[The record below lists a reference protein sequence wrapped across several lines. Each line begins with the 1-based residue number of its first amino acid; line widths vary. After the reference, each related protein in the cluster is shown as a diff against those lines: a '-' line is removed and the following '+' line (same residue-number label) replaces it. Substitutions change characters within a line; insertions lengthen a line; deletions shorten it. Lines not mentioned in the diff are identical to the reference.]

1 MLATRFPALRFKS
14 FRIFWFGQFISLI
27 GTWMQSTVLPYLAY
41 RLTDQ
46 PFYLGLIGFAG
57 TIPSLFLTLP
67 AGVLIERFNKRK
79 IVILMQTIMMLQA
92 STLAFLTLTDRINAI
107 HIVALSFLSGLAMA
121 FEITARQSMLLELVD
136 KDTLP
141 NAIALQTTIF
151 NAARVLGPS
160 LSAPFLL
167 FLGKHGEGWA
177 FFANGVSFIFVI
189 IGLLKIKTHRYAEPV
204 TKQHGFW
211 EDFKTGQMYIRKT
224 APLGLVIVLAAV
236 PGFFGFQFI
245 QQIPVFARDV
255 LAQANDTEAFVAARN
270 SLLLLFQGIGA
281 LIAALFL
288 AFFSTF
294 RRKGRLLVIG
304 QAVFSLSLI
313 GLSQTHQLNVALIL
327 LIFAG
332 WGMVTQLT
340 LNNTI
345 VQLIATE
352 EFRGRVISTYIW
364 AFNGIAP
371 FGSLF
376 LGWMAQSWGVQ
387 RAVLFGGGLCL
398 VVFIIMHLLNPR
410 IYRFT
415 TEIKS

>member
-1 MLATRFPALRFKS
+1 MLAKRFPALGFKNY
-14 FRIFWFGQFISLI
+14 RIFWFGQFVSLI

-41 RLTDQ
+41 RLTNQ
-46 PFYLGLIGFAG
+46 PIYLGLIGFAG
-57 TIPSLFLTLP
+57 TIPSLFLALP

-79 IVILMQTIMMLQA
+79 IVILMQTIMMFQA
-92 STLAFLTLTDRINAI
+92 FALAFLTLTDRINAI
-107 HIVALSFLSGLAMA
+107 HIIALSFISGLAMA

-136 KDTLP
+136 KETLP

-177 FFANGVSFIFVI
+177 FFANGISFIFVI
-189 IGLLKIKTHRYAEPV
+189 LGLLKIKTHQYAEPV
-204 TKQHGFW
+204 NVQHSFW

-224 APLGLVIVLAAV
+224 TPLALIIFLAAV

-255 LAQANDTEAFVAARN
+255 LAQANDTEALIAARN

-288 AFFSTF
+288 AFFSAF

-313 GLSQTHQLNVALIL
+313 GLSQTHQLNAALIL

-376 LGWMAQSWGVQ
+376 LGWMAQNWGVQ
-387 RAVLFGGGLCL
+387 LAVLFGGGLCL
-398 VVFIIMHLLNPR
+398 VIFIIVHLLNPR
-410 IYRFT
+410 IYLFT
-415 TEIKS
+415 TEIRS